1 MKITL
6 SQNLDLDNEIWHS
19 KFSLQYFQMQ
29 HFISRCYLYIENH
42 KNMKTLTLTLNLNFK
57 YIFQLHEQHGIQLIA
72 IIAFFHVSKLSG

>member
-6 SQNLDLDNEIWHS
+6 SQNLNLDNEIWHS
-19 KFSLQYFQMQ
+19 KFSQQYFQMQ
-29 HFISRCYLYIENH
+29 HFISRYYLYIENH

-57 YIFQLHEQHGIQLIA
+57 YTFQLHEQHGIQLID